1 MKIGLKKI
9 LLTFSGALALGA
21 LVCFIFIAHP
31 ELSNGINNLI
41 YDFWLTSQEPDT
53 PGERVA
59 VIDIDETS
67 LKKIGQLPWPRS
79 VIADLISI
87 LTGYGASAVGLDIW
101 MTEPDRSSPIAVD
114 GLLEKNF
121 GLNLD
126 LSSIPLAAQDNDRY
140 LRDLI
145 TGKKVVLGAY
155 AAPAP
160 DDSQLPDGIQITTA
174 NGTEDLRHH
183 IKKADGLIPPL
194 ALLSSVAPVGIL
206 NLNTDTDGIV
216 RKTPLLTRIGDA
228 VYPSLAL
235 ATLMADRGANT
246 ISLVGDKSGLT
257 ALKLGDQVIPVEAD
271 SSFRP
276 VYRGPG
282 RTLPF
287 YSALDILEGRISPK
301 DLADK
306 ILFVGSSAHTLSNQR
321 STPFDPEM
329 PDTEIHATIVDDI
342 LGGSS
347 IRSPAWSKPLLI
359 AAIFVISLCA
369 VAAFSF
375 LGLPVYVILMSV
387 LACLCA
393 FISWLF
399 FKNGIF
405 ISPATPLLTIML
417 AGIAIVPVRYWRE
430 QRERHKLELAF
441 GRYVP
446 PEIVSQIMSDG
457 EQLLRG
463 EQKQITVLFSDV
475 RNFTAISE
483 KLDPQRLVHLLNSYF
498 TPMTICV
505 INQQGTLDKF
515 IGDAL
520 MAFWNAPL
528 DLRDHSAK
536 AVTAA
541 LNMQKELAIMRPEIE
556 KQFGIKLYM
565 GIGLST
571 GIAHIG
577 NMGSKELLDYTCI
590 GETVNLASR
599 LEGMCKRYGVGIV
612 VSEAVH
618 AACPDGFKFLPLDRV
633 SVKGSARPINIFTP
647 LSEND
652 APDEEAARIWR
663 KALAAYFSGSF
674 AAAAKDFRAAGSSPF
689 LKAAAR
695 LFIDRCADLEK
706 RDGSSWD
713 GVWKYNEK

>member
-1 MKIGLKKI
+1 MRTGLKK
-9 LLTFSGALALGA
+9 LLLALSGALALGS

-31 ELSNGINNLI
+31 DLSSSINNLI
-41 YDFWLTSQEPDT
+41 YDLWLTSQEPDE

-59 VIDIDETS
+59 VVDIDEAS
-67 LKKIGQLPWPRS
+67 LKKMGQLPWPRT
-79 VIADLISI
+79 VLADLISL
-87 LTGYGASAVGLDIW
+87 LTGYGASAIGLDIW

-145 TGKKVVLGAY
+145 AGKKVILGAF
-155 AAPAP
+155 AAPVP
-160 DDSQLPDGIQITTA
+160 DESELPDGVRLSIPPGSEYLEEQ
-174 NGTEDLRHH
+174 

-194 ALLSSVAPVGIL
+194 ALLSRVAPVGIL
-206 NLNTDTDGIV
+206 NLNTDADGIV
-216 RKTPLLTRIGDA
+216 RKTPLLMRAGDT

-235 ATLMADRGANT
+235 AALMAALNADSVRLAGN
-246 ISLVGDKSGLT
+246 KSGLT
-257 ALKLGDQVIPVEAD
+257 GIEVGELHIPVEPDA
-271 SSFRP
+271 SFRP

-287 YSALDILEGRISPK
+287 YSALDILEGRISPRELK
-301 DLADK
+301 GK
-306 ILFVGSSAHTLSNQR
+306 ILFVGPSAHTLNNLR
-321 STPFDPEM
+321 STPFDPEV
-329 PDTEIHATIVDDI
+329 PGTEIHATIVDDI

-347 IRSPAWSKPLLI
+347 IRSPSWSKPALI
-359 AAIFVISLCA
+359 AAIFIISLCA

-375 LGLPVYVILMSV
+375 LGLPTYVALMIA
-387 LACLCA
+387 LACFCTL
-393 FISWLF
+393 FSWLL
-399 FKNGIF
+399 FKNGIV
-405 ISPATPLLTIML
+405 ISPAAPLLTIVL
-417 AGIAIVPVRYWRE
+417 AGISIVPVRYWRE

-446 PEIVSQIMSDG
+446 PEIVSKIMSDG

-463 EQKQITVLFSDV
+463 EQKQVTVLFSDV
-475 RNFTAISE
+475 RNFTSISE
-483 KLDPQRLVHLLNSYF
+483 KLDPPRLVHLLNNYF
-498 TPMTICV
+498 TPMTLCV

-541 LNMQKELAIMRPEIE
+541 LNMQKELASMRPEIE
-556 KQFGIKLYM
+556 KEFGIELYM

-571 GIAHIG
+571 GVAHIG

-612 VSEAVH
+612 VSEAVRD
-618 AACPDGFKFLPLDRV
+618 ACPEGFEFLPLDTV
-633 SVKGSARPINIFTP
+633 SVKGSARPINIYSP
-647 LSEND
+647 LGEVD
-652 APDEEAARIWR
+652 RPTEKMAQIWR
-663 KALAAYFSGSF
+663 KALSAYFEGDF
-674 AAAAKDFRAAGSSPF
+674 ASAANGFEAASASPF
-689 LKAAAR
+689 LKTAAR
-695 LFIDRCADLEK
+695 LFIDRCRDLEK
-706 RDGSSWD
+706 LDVSNWN